1 MIEEFLLK
9 ANGGLHAR
17 PASVFVKNCSQLAS
31 EITVICGNKKA
42 DGKSLISLLS
52 LGAGLNAQISVEVN
66 GDSEAADMEIV
77 RQSLQELL

>member
-1 MIEEFLLK
+1 MLK
-9 ANGGLHAR
+9 YFFQKPIVGPLPR

-42 DGKSLISLLS
+42 NGKSLISLLS
-52 LGAGLNAQISVEVN
+52 LGAGLNAKISVEVN